1 MASTLA
7 PPTLEASQQVT
18 DTMRPTL
25 AYMKRRHALGH
36 LALAVA
42 GVLAAAAI
50 GCMLAGDNAPG
61 LVAAALVALGLSAWW
76 TR

>member
-1 MASTLA
+1 
-7 PPTLEASQQVT
+7 
-18 DTMRPTL
+18 MRPVHT
-25 AYMKRRHALGH
+25 YMRKRHALGH
-36 LALAVA
+36 LALAVT

-61 LVAAALVALGLSAWW
+61 LVAAALVSLGLSAWW

>member
-1 MASTLA
+1 
-7 PPTLEASQQVT
+7 
-18 DTMRPTL
+18 MRPVHT
-25 AYMKRRHALGH
+25 YVRKRHALGH

-50 GCMLAGDNAPG
+50 GCMLAGDNAPW
-61 LVAAALVALGLSAWW
+61 LVAAALVSLGLSAWC